1 MIVTKNVSDR
11 YINLKFDP
19 RGDFECTNILKNMDL
34 TSQRVP
40 KREPF
45 QARLEK
51 LRIYGVESSQ
61 GSSVCRRIFSL
72 GIASGGNT
80 ASTGS

>member
-1 MIVTKNVSDR
+1 
-11 YINLKFDP
+11 
-19 RGDFECTNILKNMDL
+19 MDL

>member
-19 RGDFECTNILKNMDL
+19 RGKL